1 MRRSGTLIAAV
12 TLGILAPAAP
22 AALAGQGAA
31 DLSAVC
37 HAVGD
42 AKLGQWASYDGSG
55 SSGTGKLRLALVGSE
70 RAGDST
76 LYWFEV
82 SFAGNDASHSGVVQL
97 LTPSLTADASA
108 PRAVIVKLGA
118 QPPMKL
124 SGQMAAMMDQK
135 GTNTTAFDW
144 ARRCS
149 EAHVV
154 GWESVTVPAGTF
166 RVLHVTT
173 DDGDVWASRDVP
185 FGFVKMHGRKGDLV
199 LTGRGAD
206 AKSSITE
213 KPMEMPNIISKP

>member
-1 MRRSGTLIAAV
+1 MRRPGTLIAAV
-12 TLGILAPAAP
+12 TLATLAP
-22 AALAGQGAA
+22 AALAAQAA
-31 DLSAVC
+31 DLAAVC

-42 AKLGQWASYDGSG
+42 AKLGQWASYDGTNGSG
-55 SSGTGKLRLALVGSE
+55 SGKLRLALVGSE

-82 SFAGNDASHSGVVQL
+82 SFSGNDASHSGVVQL
-97 LTPSLTADASA
+97 LTPSLTSGASS

-118 QPPMKL
+118 QPAMRL

-135 GTNTTAFDW
+135 GTSTTAFDW
-144 ARRCS
+144 ASRCS
-149 EAHVV
+149 AAHVV

-166 RVLHVTT
+166 RALHVTT

-185 FGFVKMHGRKGDLV
+185 FGFVKMHGQKGDLM
-199 LTGRGAD
+199 LTARGAD

-213 KPMEMPNIISKP
+213 KPMEMPNIMSKP